1 MDKKNQLK
9 NVAFG
14 GDWSES
20 IKSNDE
26 ISVIVKRLENIYKRC
41 SYEYIQDS
49 EFNDILEY
57 VENNI
62 EKGQIFSHSF
72 QRNIRYKDPLKRKYE
87 LLKTINL
94 IKKWVRR

>member
-20 IKSNDE
+20 IKSDYE
-26 ISVIVKRLENIYKRC
+26 ISILIKRLENIYEKC
-41 SYEYIQDS
+41 SYEYIENS
-49 EFNDILEY
+49 EFDNILQY

-62 EKGQIFSHSF
+62 EKGLLFSRSF
-72 QRNIRYKDPLKRKYE
+72 KKNIRITDPFERKCE

-94 IKKWVRR
+94 IKKWIRK

>member
-26 ISVIVKRLENIYKRC
+26 ISIIVKRLENIYKRC

-49 EFNDILEY
+49 EFNDILDY
-57 VENNI
+57 VEDNI
-62 EKGQIFSHSF
+62 EKGEIFSRSF
-72 QRNIRYKDPLKRKYE
+72 QKNLRHEDPLKRKSE

-94 IKKWVRR
+94 IKKWVRK

>member
-26 ISVIVKRLENIYKRC
+26 ISIIVKRLENIYKRC

-49 EFNDILEY
+49 EFNDILDY
-57 VENNI
+57 VEDNI
-62 EKGQIFSHSF
+62 EKGEIFSRSF
-72 QRNIRYKDPLKRKYE
+72 QK
-87 LLKTINL
+87 NL
-94 IKKWVRR
+94 RHH